1 MSFFDDTA
9 TTVAR
14 SVVDNTV
21 GAIMSALPKGEKAE
35 EVGNALGTKLEAI
48 VQREFLPALFFSK
61 SGSKKGEASKES
73 KGVSQLEQ
81 VYNDAINAIPTKV
94 TVKTV
99 TVNLRSAVKSSFTF
113 SEFEAIVNQSL
124 LPMAREAAKK
134 PIATI
139 KFRVAALTIGSFVVG
154 GLAGYGIC
162 YFVHKRSKV

>member
-21 GAIMSALPKGEKAE
+21 STIMGALPKGEKAE
-35 EVGNALGTKLEAI
+35 EVGNALGTKLDAI

-61 SGSKKGEASKES
+61 SGKKGEASKES

-94 TVKTV
+94 TVKGV
-99 TVNLRSAVKSSFTF
+99 TISLRSAVKSSFTF

-124 LPMAREAAKK
+124 LPVAREAAKK

-162 YFVHKRSKV
+162 YFVHKRSKI

>member
-1 MSFFDDTA
+1 MSIFDNTA
-9 TTVAR
+9 TTITR

-61 SGSKKGEASKES
+61 SGKKGETSKES

-81 VYNDAINAIPTKV
+81 VYNDALNAIPTKV
-94 TVKTV
+94 TVKGV
-99 TVNLRSAVKSSFTF
+99 TISLRSAVKSSFTF

>member
-1 MSFFDDTA
+1 MRILDDTA

-61 SGSKKGEASKES
+61 SGKKGETSKES

-94 TVKTV
+94 TVKRV
-99 TVNLRSAVKSSFTF
+99 TISLRSAVKSSFTF

>member
-1 MSFFDDTA
+1 MSFVNDMA
-9 TTVAR
+9 TTIAR

-21 GAIMSALPKGEKAE
+21 GAIMSALPQGEKAE
-35 EVGNALGTKLEAI
+35 EGGNALGTKLEAI

-61 SGSKKGEASKES
+61 SGKKGETSKES

-81 VYNDAINAIPTKV
+81 VYNDAINAIPAKIKV
-94 TVKTV
+94 TGV
-99 TVNLRSAVKSSFTF
+99 TLSLRSAVKSSFTF

-134 PIATI
+134 PIDTI